1 VLDDNDYARLRQF
14 GFVQELEAAVS
25 HSSARPQAD
34 GPAAGTGDGHGAGL
48 MTESLPEKEIQR
60 RISEREAA
68 RRRGDFSRAD
78 LIRKELLEAGVIL
91 EDTKSG
97 VRWKR
102 K

>member
-1 VLDDNDYARLRQF
+1 MV
-14 GFVQELEAAVS
+14 
-25 HSSARPQAD
+25 
-34 GPAAGTGDGHGAGL
+34 
-48 MTESLPEKEIQR
+48 ESLPEKEIQR
-60 RISEREAA
+60 RISERETA
-68 RRRGDFSRAD
+68 RRRGDFARAD